1 MSNTS
6 LPLVPE
12 KSEPL
17 PSVGSKEGLLTWV
30 ASLDHKLIGI
40 MYIVTAGIFF
50 VVGGLEA
57 MLIRLQLGVPANNS
71 FITPEIY
78 NQIFTMHGTT
88 MIFLVVVP
96 LMIGFGVYFVPL
108 MIGARDMAF
117 PRLNLLSFW
126 LLAFGGI
133 FLYFSFLAGGAPD
146 AGWFAYAP
154 LNGRP
159 YSLSHGMD
167 YWALGLLAIGIG
179 TLASGLNFIVTI
191 ITRRA
196 PGMKLT
202 QVPMFVWTTFVNSFL
217 IILALPALNAALV
230 MLLADRLFY
239 ANFFSADTNGSPIL
253 WQHYFWAFG
262 HPEVYIM
269 ILPAWGMIAEVIP
282 VFSRKPLFGFAIFAA
297 SSVAIAVLSFAVY
310 AHHMFAD
317 GLGHVF
323 DALFGASSE
332 LIAIPTGIKIFNWI
346 ATMWGG
352 KIRFTTSMLF
362 AISFLVTFTIGGVS
376 GVTFAVVPTDW
387 QTTDS
392 YYVVAHLHYVLFGGT
407 MFAVFAGTYYWF
419 PKMTGRMLSEK
430 WGKWHF
436 WTTFIGFNL
445 TFFIQHILGLMGMP
459 RRVFTYPDY
468 PFWGLFNQISTAGA
482 LLLGVSVLIFGWNI
496 VRSLRKGAPA
506 GNDPWDAW
514 TLEWATTSPP
524 PEKNFDQ
531 LPEIH
536 SRRPLWDYK
545 HPENPDWNQNNNHSQ
560 PSNSTGG
567 TRAIAPARPAFNSR
581 VIDRRKL
588 GMLVFIASEA
598 VFFLLLIL
606 AFLYFRYQDATAQ
619 SSSGSLDTAKTL
631 IFTVCLVASSGTI
644 WLSERSLKRKQTW
657 GVILWL
663 GATVILG
670 LVFLA
675 GQGLEYFN
683 LFQKNI
689 FISSNTFSTTF
700 FTLTGFHGLHVFSGI
715 IVMAILAGLGFV
727 GLFKRKSGLVVL
739 QTVSYY
745 WHFVDAVWLVI
756 FTLVYL
762 LK

>member
-17 PSVGSKEGLLTWV
+17 PSLGSKEGLLSWV

-40 MYIVTAGIFF
+40 MYIVAAGVFF
-50 VVGGLEA
+50 VIGGLEA
-57 MLIRLQLGVPANNS
+57 LVMRLQLGVPANNS

-78 NQIFTMHGTT
+78 NQLFTMHGTT

-96 LMIGFGVYFVPL
+96 LMVGFGVYFVPL

-154 LNGRP
+154 LSGRP
-159 YSLSHGMD
+159 YSLSHGQD
-167 YWALGLLAIGIG
+167 YWALGLLAVGVG
-179 TLASGLNFIVTI
+179 TIASGINFIVTI

-202 QVPMFVWTTFVNSFL
+202 QVPMFVWTTLVNSFL

-239 ANFFSADTNGSPIL
+239 ANFFTPDTNGAPIL

-269 ILPAWGMIAEVIP
+269 ILPAWGMVAEVIP

-297 SSVAIAVLSFAVY
+297 SSVAIAILSFAVY

-317 GLGHVF
+317 GLGLAF

-352 KIRFTTSMLF
+352 RIRFTTSMLF
-362 AISFLVTFTIGGVS
+362 AMAFLVTFTIGGVS

-419 PKMTGRMLSEK
+419 PKMTGKMLSEK

-445 TFFIQHILGLMGMP
+445 TFFIQHVLGLMGMP
-459 RRVFTYPDY
+459 RRVYTYPDY

-482 LLLGVSVLIFGWNI
+482 LLLGVSVLIFFWNI
-496 VRSLRKGAPA
+496 VSSSRKGKVA
-506 GNDPWDAW
+506 GDDPWDAW

-545 HPENPDWNQNNNHSQ
+545 HPENPDWQQTEVKGQKQNANSGGAVPPAQ
-560 PSNSTGG
+560 PLTKNG
-567 TRAIAPARPAFNSR
+567 
-581 VIDRRKL
+581 VMDRIRL
-588 GMLVFIASEA
+588 GMLTFIASEA

-606 AFLYFRYQDATAQ
+606 AFLYFRYQNTPAQ
-619 SSSGSLDTAKTL
+619 SSASNLDAPKTL
-631 IFTVCLVASSGTI
+631 IFTVCLVASSGTL
-644 WLSERSLKRKQTW
+644 WLAERSLKKKKTKL
-657 GVILWL
+657 VILWL
-663 GATVILG
+663 VATVVLG
-670 LVFLA
+670 LVFLG
-675 GQGLEYFN
+675 GQGLEYFS
-683 LFQKNI
+683 LFNKGIDINT
-689 FISSNTFSTTF
+689 NTFGTTF
-700 FTLTGFHGLHVFSGI
+700 FTLTGFHGLHVFSGLLAL
-715 IVMAILAGLGFV
+715 AILAGLGFI
-727 GLFKRKSGLVVL
+727 GLFKRAKVPVVL
-739 QTVSYY
+739 QSVSYY

-756 FTLVYL
+756 FTIVYL
-762 LK
+762 LR

>member
-1 MSNTS
+1 MSNVPV
-6 LPLVPE
+6 PLVPE
-12 KSEPL
+12 RSEPL
-17 PSVGSKEGLLTWV
+17 PSIGSKEGLLSWV

-50 VVGGLEA
+50 LIGGLEA
-57 MLIRLQLGVPANNS
+57 ELIRLQLAVPANNS

-96 LMIGFGVYFVPL
+96 LMLGFGVYFVPL

-154 LNGRP
+154 LSDRP

-167 YWALGLLAIGIG
+167 YWALGLLAIGVG
-179 TLASGLNFIVTI
+179 TIASGINFIVTI
-191 ITRRA
+191 LARRA

-239 ANFFSADTNGSPIL
+239 ANFFTPETGGAPIL

-317 GLGHVF
+317 GLGHAF
-323 DALFGASSE
+323 DVLFGASSE

-352 KIRFTTSMLF
+352 KIRFTTSMFF
-362 AISFLVTFTIGGVS
+362 AMAFLVTFTIGGVS
-376 GVTFAVVPTDW
+376 GVTFAIVPTDW
-387 QTTDS
+387 QTTDT
-392 YYVVAHLHYVLFGGT
+392 YYVVAHMHYVLFGGT
-407 MFAVFAGTYYWF
+407 LFAVFAGTYYWF
-419 PKMTGRMLSEK
+419 PKMTGKLLSEK

-445 TFFIQHILGLMGMP
+445 TFFIQHVLGLMGMP
-459 RRVFTYPDY
+459 RRVYTYPDY
-468 PFWGLFNQISTAGA
+468 PFWGLFNQVSTVGA
-482 LLLGVSVLIFGWNI
+482 LLLGVSVLIFLWNI
-496 VRSLRKGAPA
+496 ITSLRKGQPA
-506 GNDPWDAW
+506 GDNPWDAW

-531 LPEIH
+531 LPEIR

-545 HPENPDWNQNNNHSQ
+545 HPENPDWKQEQKEKPTS
-560 PSNSTGG
+560 GG
-567 TRAIAPARPAFNSR
+567 KASPARTITKNG
-581 VIDRRKL
+581 VMDRRKM
-588 GMLVFIASEA
+588 GMLTFIASEA

-606 AFLYFRYQDATAQ
+606 AVLYFKFQNTYNQGLP
-619 SSSGSLDTAKTL
+619 SHLDTVKTL
-631 IFTVCLVASSGTI
+631 IFTVFLVASSGTL
-644 WLSERSLKRKQTW
+644 WLAERSLKKGKTSW
-657 GVILWL
+657 VILWL
-663 GATVILG
+663 VATIIFG
-670 LVFLA
+670 LVFLV
-675 GQGLEYFN
+675 GQGLEYLN
-683 LFQKNI
+683 LFQQT
-689 FISSNTFSTTF
+689 ISIKTNTFSTTY
-700 FTLTGFHGLHVFSGI
+700 FTLTSFHGLHVLSGL
-715 IVMAILAGLGFV
+715 IVLAILAGLGFI
-727 GLFKRKSGLVVL
+727 GLFKRPKALVVV

-756 FTLVYL
+756 FTIVYL
-762 LK
+762 LT